1 MADRNLVR
9 LQDVAAHAGVSI
21 ATASRMLS
29 DPNYGG
35 RAGLRER
42 VLASAAE
49 LGYRVNP
56 HARALATSSST
67 SVGLVVHDVRDSYF
81 ALLSGGVMT
90 VAERE
95 DLLVNMVCTYRDPA
109 RELEYVKRL
118 IDQRVRALVL
128 AGSAFRDTAHNAAMR
143 AELQDYQESGGSVVS
158 VTRGRDIGHLVQID
172 NAGGMRALAG
182 ALVELGHTSF
192 GVVAGPLRLLTVR
205 DRLQGLKQGLKDH
218 GIVLHRDDIVYTDL
232 SREGGLTG
240 AQTLMSRRNPPR
252 CLMAVAD
259 VMALGALSWLRSNGI
274 SVPDEVSVTGFGGL
288 PAALDA
294 VPPLTTVEIPLERV
308 GETAM
313 DLALRPPSPRHV
325 VEIDGRLA
333 LRESAAPPR

>member
-1 MADRNLVR
+1 MADHSLVR

-29 DPNYGG
+29 DPSYGG
-35 RAGLRER
+35 RAALRER

-49 LGYRVNP
+49 LGYRANP
-56 HARALATSSST
+56 HARALATASST

-81 ALLSGGVMT
+81 ALLSGGVIS

-95 DLLVNMVCTYRDPA
+95 GLLVNMVCTYRDPA

-128 AGSAFRDTAHNAAMR
+128 AGSAFRDTAHDAAMR
-143 AELQDYQESGGSVVS
+143 TELLAYQESGGSVVS

-172 NAGGMRALAG
+172 NIGGMRRLAD
-182 ALVELGHTSF
+182 AMVELGHTSF
-192 GVVAGPLRLLTVR
+192 GVIAGPLRLLTVR
-205 DRLQGLKQGLKDH
+205 DRLQGLRQGLKKH
-218 GIVLHRDDIVYTDL
+218 GIVLRRDDVVYTDL
-232 SREGGLTG
+232 SREGGLSG
-240 AQTLMSRRNPPR
+240 AQTLMSRRNPPG

-274 SVPDEVSVTGFGGL
+274 SVPEEVSVTGFGGL
-288 PAALDA
+288 PAAVDA
-294 VPPLTTVEIPLERV
+294 VPRLTTVEVPLERV

-313 DLALRPPSPRHV
+313 DLALRPPSPRHT
-325 VEIDGRLA
+325 VEVEGA
-333 LRESAAPPR
+333 PVLRESAAAPR

>member
-42 VLASAAE
+42 VLAAAAE
-49 LGYRVNP
+49 LGYRANP
-56 HARALATSSST
+56 HARALATSSSS

-81 ALLSGGVMT
+81 ALLSGGVMS
-90 VAERE
+90 VADRE

-109 RELEYVKRL
+109 RELEYVKL
-118 IDQRVRALVL
+118 LVHQRVRALIL
-128 AGSAFRDTAHNAAMR
+128 TGSAFRDTVHNAAMR
-143 AELQDYQESGGSVVS
+143 AELRAYQESGGSVVS
-158 VTRGRDIGHLVQID
+158 VTRGRDVGHLVQID
-172 NAGGMRALAG
+172 NAAAMRELA
-182 ALVELGHTSF
+182 AAMVKLGHTSF
-192 GVVAGPLRLLTVR
+192 GVIAGPLRLLTVR

-218 GIVLHRDDIVYTDL
+218 GIVLRRDDIVHPDL
-232 SREGGLTG
+232 SREGGQSA
-240 AQTLMSRRNPPR
+240 AQSLMSRRNPPR

-259 VMALGALSWLRSNGI
+259 VLALGAMSWLRSAGI
-274 SVPDEVSVTGFGGL
+274 VVPDEVSVTGFGGL
-288 PAALDA
+288 PAAIDA
-294 VPPLTTVEIPLERV
+294 VPSLTTVEIPLERV

-313 DLALRPPSPRHV
+313 DLALRPASPRHV
-325 VEIDGRLA
+325 VEIEGTLA
-333 LRESAAPPR
+333 LRESATPPA